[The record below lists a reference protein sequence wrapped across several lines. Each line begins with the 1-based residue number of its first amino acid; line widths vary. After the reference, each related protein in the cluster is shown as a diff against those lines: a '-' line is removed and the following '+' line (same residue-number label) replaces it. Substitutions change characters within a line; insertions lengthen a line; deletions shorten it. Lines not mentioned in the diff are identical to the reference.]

1 MHHNRR
7 GFVRLSG
14 AAASLAVLGLSSGRA
29 GAQDGPP
36 LEVVKIVTGFPPGG
50 TSDTLCR
57 RVAENLR
64 ARNYTKRRL
73 VHHRAGASGQSAV
86 PSMKA
91 RPPTAASSCR
101 RRPRC

>member
-50 TSDTLCR
+50 KPVMMCATSSTAPC
-57 RVAENLR
+57 A
-64 ARNYTKRRL
+64 
-73 VHHRAGASGQSAV
+73 
-86 PSMKA
+86 PA
-91 RPPTAASSCR
+91 RPPSPSAARPAAIPEARTKLR
-101 RRPRC
+101 RL

>member
-1 MHHNRR
+1 MHRNRR

-14 AAASLAVLGLSSGRA
+14 AAASLAALGLSSGRA

-57 RVAENLR
+57 RVADNLAPIPR
-64 ARNYTKRRL
+64 ARWSTTRR
-73 VHHRAGASGQSAV
+73 APA
-86 PSMKA
+86 A
-91 RPPTAASSCR
+91 RSPCSR
-101 RRPRC
+101 